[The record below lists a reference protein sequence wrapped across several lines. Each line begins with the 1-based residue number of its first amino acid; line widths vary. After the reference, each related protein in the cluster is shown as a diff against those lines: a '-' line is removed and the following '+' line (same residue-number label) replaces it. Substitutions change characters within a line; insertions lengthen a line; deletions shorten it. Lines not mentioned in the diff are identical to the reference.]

1 MTRDDVYKKLTDL
14 FRDIFDDDSI
24 ELQDATTAADVEG
37 WDSLMHISL
46 IQAVQDEFGMKFA
59 MKDVTGMKNVG
70 QMVDL
75 ILAAKG

>member
-1 MTRDDVYKKLTDL
+1 MTRDEVYKTLNEV

-24 ELQDATTAADVEG
+24 SLSDSTTASDVEG

-46 IQAVQDEFGMKFA
+46 INAVQDEFGMKFA

-75 ILAAKG
+75 ILSAKG

>member
-1 MTRDDVYKKLTDL
+1 MTRDEVYERLGGV
-14 FRDIFDDDSI
+14 FRDIFDDDGI
-24 ELQDATTAADVEG
+24 TLGDATTASDVEG

-46 IQAVQDEFGMKFA
+46 INAVQDEFGMKFA

>member
-1 MTRDDVYKKLTDL
+1 MTREEVFGKLNEI

-24 ELQDATTAADVEG
+24 SLADSTTASDVEG

-46 IQAVQDEFGMKFA
+46 INAVQDEFGMKFA